1 MPTPQQPEIAR
12 SGRSDVTAEV
22 AAKTNADVPH
32 QVPVEPGPAG
42 PIPEDNLPGH
52 HPEKEQDKPEGP
64 PPTPGVRPPKA
75 KKKGAGPT
83 RVPRREPK
91 PADAEP
97 VAPEA
102 VGTRRFGFAFEP
114 QVALF
119 ALPFGVT
126 PLTAWAEV
134 VDGELRVRF
143 GPWSA
148 RTPVDNI
155 TGATITGP
163 YSLPKVAGPA
173 HFSFSD
179 GGATFA
185 TSTRRGVCLQF
196 REPIP
201 ALVPFGLLR
210 HSGLTLTVD
219 DPEGFVAAVTQR

>member
-12 SGRSDVTAEV
+12 SLRSDVTAEV
-22 AAKTNADVPH
+22 ASKVKAETL
-32 QVPVEPGPAG
+32 PVEAPDGGPG
-42 PIPEDNLPGH
+42 PIPEENLPGH
-52 HPEKEQDKPEGP
+52 HPEHDQDKPEGP
-64 PPTPGVRPPKA
+64 PPSPGVRKPKP

-83 RVPRREPK
+83 RVPRREPD
-91 PADAEP
+91 PDDADA

-102 VGTRRFGFAFEP
+102 VGTRRFRFAFERR
-114 QVALF
+114 VAPF
-119 ALPFGVT
+119 ALVFGVT
-126 PLTAWAEV
+126 PFTAWAEV
-134 VDGELRVRF
+134 DGRELRVRF

-148 RTPVDNI
+148 RTPLENI
-155 TGATITGP
+155 MSASITGP

-185 TSTRRGVCLQF
+185 TSTERGVCLQF

-201 ALVPFGLLR
+201 ALVPLGLLR

-219 DPEGFVAAVTQR
+219 DPEAFVAAVTRP

>member
-1 MPTPQQPEIAR
+1 MSTPQQPEIAR
-12 SGRSDVTAEV
+12 SMRSEVTAEV
-22 AAKTNADVPH
+22 ASKVKAETL
-32 QVPVEPGPAG
+32 PVEAPGVTG

-64 PPTPGVRPPKA
+64 PPKSGVRKLKA
-75 KKKGAGPT
+75 KKKGAPPK
-83 RVPRREPK
+83 RVPRKEPDRDE
-91 PADAEP
+91 ADAVPP
-97 VAPEA
+97 VAI
-102 VGTRRFGFAFEP
+102 GTRRFGFAFEGR
-114 QVALF
+114 VAPF
-119 ALPFGVT
+119 AFAFGVT

-134 VDGELRVRF
+134 DGRELRVRF

-148 RTPVDNI
+148 RTPLENI
-155 TGATITGP
+155 TAATVTGP

-185 TSTRRGVCLQF
+185 TSTKRGVCLEF

-201 ALVPFGLLR
+201 ALVPLGLLR

-219 DPEGFVAAVTQR
+219 DPDAFVAAVTRP